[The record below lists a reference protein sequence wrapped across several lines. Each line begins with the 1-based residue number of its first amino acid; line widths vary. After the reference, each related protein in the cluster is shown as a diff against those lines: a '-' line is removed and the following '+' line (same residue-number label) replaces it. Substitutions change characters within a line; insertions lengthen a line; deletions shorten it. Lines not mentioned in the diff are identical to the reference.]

1 MPRRRTWTQAEVS
14 KLLSLVETSGEA
26 ALLMA
31 STSRPNEALWREISR
46 GLAEAGYERSV
57 AQCRSKWKVLKQTF
71 HSERETRRR
80 AGHHSSRLPQHYR
93 AMKSIWKAAGRPVFG
108 ERRMPELVNLPS
120 RKRRSAL
127 ASRSSSSPEP
137 PEHDVSSDAP
147 GMLLSPPLQCAK
159 NEPESP
165 ARGEHIVEVPLTP
178 PTMPHTSCCFPL
190 VSLLGCHT
198 DPKQE
203 GTEERAAV
211 MAHFPGET
219 SLGIGRGN
227 QMLPV
232 ALAASGSQGTAA
244 MREQPAA
251 GEDASDTSLH
261 GPGVAGLLQNVQ
273 QLLVQI
279 LQTSQ
284 QQQALLER
292 LASDTVSHLQF
303 LSHSLVQ
310 VGETLH
316 QLLLRPQTHP
326 GPLGHYIPHVPLF
339 EGGPGKPCS
348 PGTLH
353 TSPDC
358 KEEAQLSPATG
369 CTLP

>member
-1 MPRRRTWTQAEVS
+1 MLCSPLRDISCSPSRDFGTEVMQDTSLSQICVGAPASLPRWVTAFCLPKFPLQFQVDVGFSFTS
-14 KLLSLVETSGEA
+14 SPSLLC
-26 ALLMA
+26 
-31 STSRPNEALWREISR
+31 
-46 GLAEAGYERSV
+46 SV
-57 AQCRSKWKVLKQTF
+57 AARCSAT
-71 HSERETRRR
+71 
-80 AGHHSSRLPQHYR
+80 
-93 AMKSIWKAAGRPVFG
+93 AAFQPRGGCIAV
-108 ERRMPELVNLPS
+108 V
-120 RKRRSAL
+120 
-127 ASRSSSSPEP
+127 
-137 PEHDVSSDAP
+137 
-147 GMLLSPPLQCAK
+147 
-159 NEPESP
+159 